1 MRVMGLV
8 ALVLLLDAFDGS
20 CDLGSSPVLLQQSQ
34 QNTEAHTIATI
45 NNKPRAPP
53 TIANVVI
60 TGSDGYG
67 KDDFNI
73 AKTPSTPPTD
83 IASSMIIFARYKQNC
98 EKSVKINVSH

>member
-8 ALVLLLDAFDGS
+8 PLVLLLDAFDGS
-20 CDLGSSPVLLQQSQ
+20 CGLGSAPVLLQQSQ

-53 TIANVVI
+53 TITDVVI
-60 TGSDGYG
+60 TGSDGCG

-73 AKTPSTPPTD
+73 TKTPNTPPKD
-83 IASSMIIFARYKQNC
+83 IASSMIIFATYKQTYR
-98 EKSVKINVSH
+98 KSINL